1 MHTQNRSDREIGLE
15 NIMESMYK
23 AAALEPLSE
32 KHATAKCD
40 HCGGTGNHGD
50 QDCKKC
56 GGDGWIDAKDVVK
69 EDDEVCPKCG
79 KVHTIN
85 AGCSKV
91 HEAGASD
98 HVPPHDAD
106 KLQRAKER
114 GYDEPSDIDHHNQYM
129 MDQDLL
135 QPLHKAAQNAG
146 AKDLND
152 WMIQQIKDQGEN
164 WVNWFMHEVIG
175 HEDS

>member
-1 MHTQNRSDREIGLE
+1 MKD
-15 NIMESMYK
+15 
-23 AAALEPLSE
+23 
-32 KHATAKCD
+32 
-40 HCGGTGNHGD
+40 
-50 QDCKKC
+50 
-56 GGDGWIDAKDVVK
+56 KDVQLMMEALQVK
-69 EDDEVCPKCG
+69 EADY
-79 KVHTIN
+79 
-85 AGCSKV
+85 
-91 HEAGASD
+91 
-98 HVPPHDAD
+98 VPPHDAD